1 MRIPNFLG
9 IGGQKCASTWIY
21 DILRDHP
28 QVFVS
33 DRKEIDFFSYKY
45 DRGFQWYCNHFC
57 TSHLADIVGEIS
69 PSYFHEFLV
78 PERVKKHLPDP
89 KIIVSLRDPVERAI
103 SNHQHEVR
111 VGHFISKD
119 LSFEA
124 GLANNPMYVEQGL
137 YAKHLARWFRFFS
150 ADKILVVFLEEIK
163 EDRVDVARRV
173 YKFLN
178 VDSDFLSEAI
188 DRQSNPGH
196 LSRYHNLERFRNK
209 LHLMAKQLGLESVWR
224 TLSRLGLR
232 SAYGRLNKMPTN
244 SIIPPISE
252 DTRAK
257 LKKYFSSDTAKLAR
271 LLDRE
276 IPYSQ

>member
-1 MRIPNFLG
+1 MRIPTFLG
-9 IGGQKCASTWIY
+9 IGAQKCASTWIY

-33 DRKEIDFFSYKY
+33 DRKEIDFFSYGY

-57 TSHLADIVGEIS
+57 TSHTTDAVGEIS
-69 PSYFHEFLV
+69 PSYFHEFSV
-78 PERVKKHLPDP
+78 PERVKRHIPDP

-111 VGHFISKD
+111 VGHFIGKD

-124 GLANNPMYVEQGL
+124 GLENNPMYLEQGL
-137 YAKHLARWFRFFS
+137 YAKHLARWFHYFS

-163 EDRVDVARRV
+163 ENRVDVARRI
-173 YKFLN
+173 YNFLN
-178 VDSDFLSEAI
+178 VNTDFNSEAF

-196 LSRYHNLERFRNK
+196 LNRYYNLERLRNR
-209 LHLMAKQLGLESVWR
+209 LHLTTKQLGLDSIWS
-224 TLSRLGLR
+224 TLSRLGLHA
-232 SAYGRLNKMPTN
+232 AYSRINKIPTDR
-244 SIIPPISE
+244 IIPPISA
-252 DTRAK
+252 DTRVK
-257 LKKYFSSDTAKLAR
+257 LKEYFSSDVAMLAE
-271 LLDRE
+271 LLNRE